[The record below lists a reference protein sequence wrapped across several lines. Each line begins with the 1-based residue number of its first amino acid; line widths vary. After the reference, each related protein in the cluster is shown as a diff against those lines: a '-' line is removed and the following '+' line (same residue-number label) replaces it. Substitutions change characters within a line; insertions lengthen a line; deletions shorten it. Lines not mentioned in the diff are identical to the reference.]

1 MATASPLFPF
11 EPSAA
16 TPSEIAG
23 DHSLLKIDHELDLLM
38 ERIENEIEEHGEAS
52 KEVMDLMELFGKA
65 MNLKVDRIGRYL
77 TAMEARAAY
86 CRKEA
91 DRLARRAKR
100 SESKLERTKEMV
112 LYYLASHDLKEI
124 ESDAF
129 TLRRQKNSQDSVIV
143 TNADAVPPAL
153 RRFEVK
159 VDGDLWMDI
168 LDALPKE
175 MADRMMASVKSSEP
189 SNSAIKA
196 LVANGGRVDGAEV
209 KRLFHLRI
217 A

>member
-1 MATASPLFPF
+1 MKRPRSFTRLALTPGVFDSWRTSMATASPLFPF

-38 ERIENEIEEHGEAS
+38 ERIEDEIEEHGEAS

-112 LYYLASHDLKEI
+112 LYYLASHDLKQI

-129 TLRRQKNSQDSVIV
+129 TLRRQK
-143 TNADAVPPAL
+143 
-153 RRFEVK
+153 
-159 VDGDLWMDI
+159 
-168 LDALPKE
+168 
-175 MADRMMASVKSSEP
+175 
-189 SNSAIKA
+189 
-196 LVANGGRVDGAEV
+196 
-209 KRLFHLRI
+209 
-217 A
+217 